1 VNIKEQ
7 SMSKPVNRMK
17 TRVDSV
23 RALAAAI
30 VVYRANGNRVEKF
43 SDAKPGNK
51 EQALELLDST
61 SALSITD
68 QDLADAG
75 DLRNYLNQKI
85 TLAELT
91 GTRINDFFRDVAQL
105 ANSKQVA
112 YFNIGQLVWAPKLA
126 DDARKQ
132 EDIKE
137 DINQYYFT
145 SKYIGREKDRVELM
159 FTTIDVRYLN
169 AFGCYRHVGHD
180 DQGNLI
186 TFLNKNNIS
195 GTVRIKARVKGCD
208 TNRYYNN
215 AKTTNLNFVKVVE

>member
-1 VNIKEQ
+1 
-7 SMSKPVNRMK
+7 MSKPVNRMK

-30 VVYRANGNRVEKF
+30 AVYRASGNRVEKF
-43 SDAKPGNK
+43 SDNKLGNK
-51 EQALELLDST
+51 EQVLDLLDGT

-68 QDLADAG
+68 RDLADAG
-75 DLRNYLNQKI
+75 DLRNYLSQKI

-91 GTRINDFFRDVAQL
+91 GTRINDFFRDVAKL
-105 ANSKQVA
+105 ANADQVA
-112 YFNIGQLVWAPKLA
+112 YFSIGQLVWAPKLA

-132 EDIKE
+132 EEIKE

-145 SKYIGREKDRVELM
+145 SKYIGREKDRVELT
-159 FTTIDVRYLN
+159 FTSIEVRYLSVYN
-169 AFGCYRHVGHD
+169 CYRHVGHD
-180 DQGNLI
+180 NQGNLI
-186 TFLNKNNIS
+186 TFLNKDNIS

-215 AKTTNLNFVKVVE
+215 AKTTNLNFVKVVK